1 MKFKYIFKYMKDYV
15 RLGFNFDGDT
25 KFSKKIIKNII
36 EAIF

>member
-1 MKFKYIFKYMKDYV
+1 MKDYV
-15 RLGFNFDGDT
+15 RLGFNSDGDT